1 MVRVAIAVICLMLL
15 PSAAWAQAGKRIALI
30 ITNQSYTQAGARLTN
45 THRDGELLKSALE
58 RVGFRVWVAKD
69 TRDERAL
76 LQAIAGHVQRLS
88 EAGPEAVGFF
98 YYSGHG
104 AADRPNGENYLIPT
118 DVPLTHASQLPLLA
132 VRLEKITSSL
142 ASVGSTGFVVFDACR
157 NVPLQ
162 RDTKDVAFKGF
173 VPVREQN
180 GLLVAFATEPG
191 NVAVDQSLYAQALA
205 DEVVKP
211 GLEAGQV
218 FRRVR
223 QRVRADT
230 RQAQSP
236 EYLDKRDHDFH
247 FAIAATHAPNA
258 PGQVDTGELERASAF
273 IRTTGDQSRLEEF
286 IRQFANTPYAEMAR
300 ARLRELR
307 TANSSPVDSRQAAS
321 PFHTRESTG
330 LKGDVIDSA
339 AHVPQTKCKSDCL
352 ADASCVGAEHD
363 AEFSRC
369 TLFSLVEQTIDAP
382 RFTSFVR
389 DRVSTA
395 AAKSNSSRA
404 FRAYQAIGL
413 SGDIID
419 SHSDVPQAECRQRC
433 VALNACVAVEH
444 DDAFSRCTLYSSVDR
459 VTRSPRYT
467 SFALEEYPIHSG
479 AR

>member
-191 NVAVDQSLYAQALA
+191 NVAVDQS
-205 DEVVKP
+205 
-211 GLEAGQV
+211 
-218 FRRVR
+218 
-223 QRVRADT
+223 
-230 RQAQSP
+230 
-236 EYLDKRDHDFH
+236 
-247 FAIAATHAPNA
+247 
-258 PGQVDTGELERASAF
+258 
-273 IRTTGDQSRLEEF
+273 
-286 IRQFANTPYAEMAR
+286 
-300 ARLRELR
+300 
-307 TANSSPVDSRQAAS
+307 
-321 PFHTRESTG
+321 
-330 LKGDVIDSA
+330 
-339 AHVPQTKCKSDCL
+339 KCS
-352 ADASCVGAEHD
+352 GA
-363 AEFSRC
+363 C
-369 TLFSLVEQTIDAP
+369 
-382 RFTSFVR
+382 
-389 DRVSTA
+389 
-395 AAKSNSSRA
+395 
-404 FRAYQAIGL
+404 G
-413 SGDIID
+413 
-419 SHSDVPQAECRQRC
+419 
-433 VALNACVAVEH
+433 NACVPTPGRR
-444 DDAFSRCTLYSSVDR
+444 SRPSIWTSGIMIFTSLLQPLTRPMRRGRWTLVSWNAHRRSSEPPETNPASKNSSDSLP
-459 VTRSPRYT
+459 THPMPRWHGL
-467 SFALEEYPIHSG
+467 ACEN
-479 AR
+479 